1 MSLDPSYSKGVL
13 KMDNNDF
20 EIIYKKYV
28 SKVFSFI
35 LKLSGNYYVAEEIT
49 QETFVKAYTALP
61 SFRGECRL
69 EVWLCQIAKN
79 LFFDYIK
86 QRSRES
92 NTDSEIERPTHF
104 QSHVENQI
112 IIQEDFERLTHAV
125 TDLNE
130 PYRSVMI
137 DYLFIGLS
145 YKEISAKYKKTEN
158 WARVNYHRAKQ
169 KIKEELS

>member
-1 MSLDPSYSKGVL
+1 
-13 KMDNNDF
+13 MDNNDF

-49 QETFVKAYTALP
+49 QETFVKAYTSLS

-86 QRSRES
+86 KSSRETS
-92 NTDSEIERPTHF
+92 TDNEIEKDNHY
-104 QSHVENQI
+104 QNNVEHQI

-125 TDLNE
+125 TALNE
-130 PYRSVMI
+130 PYRSVII
-137 DYLFIGLS
+137 DYLFIDLS
-145 YKEISAKYKKTEN
+145 YKEIAIKYKKTEN
-158 WARVNYHRAKQ
+158 WARVTFHRAKQ
-169 KIKEELS
+169 KVREDLL